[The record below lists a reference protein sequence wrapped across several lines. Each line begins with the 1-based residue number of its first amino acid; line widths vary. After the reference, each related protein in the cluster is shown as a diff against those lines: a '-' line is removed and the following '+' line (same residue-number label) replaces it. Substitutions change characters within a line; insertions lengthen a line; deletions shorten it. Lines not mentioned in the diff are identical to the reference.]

1 MKFWPCI
8 IFATTVVK
16 GYMQEHKARHNGHAI
31 LQIWQIIN
39 ISSKFTVEKGCITL
53 LGHYSSISLPVAF
66 WPHIQYLLHRVCALI
81 FQSVQLQVSLQCV
94 CSMNQSIF
102 LKFNWKACCCLSHNI
117 PNVFFFL
124 QNEIRRGKGSCMKRA
139 RFKCA
144 ARHIAYHK
152 CRRAWV
158 TRKPGPYKWKALLV
172 RQCEIWWILQ
182 SWDAGPQP
190 WAALHL
196 MCHVL
201 WASSQVLNSAGATPW
216 KGGNHCPIN
225 KTEPVQRMC
234 LFKNLQ

>member
-1 MKFWPCI
+1 MG
-8 IFATTVVK
+8 TL
-16 GYMQEHKARHNGHAI
+16 YSI

-66 WPHIQYLLHRVCALI
+66 WPHIQYLLHRVCTLI
-81 FQSVQLQVSLQCV
+81 FQSSVQLQVSLQCV
-94 CSMNQSIF
+94 CSMTQSIF
-102 LKFNWKACCCLSHNI
+102 FFNFTGKLAVVYHIIFLMC
-117 PNVFFFL
+117 FFL

-152 CRRAWV
+152 CRWVWV

-216 KGGNHCPIN
+216 KGGNHCPVN
-225 KTEPVQRMC
+225 KTELVHRMC